1 MGRMAVLTMQVE
13 QLADVVILQKLPAER
28 GGSRISQP
36 PYEIRKQMRVWTAVC
51 KGCGLA
57 TNQQTDLSRGAN
69 DNVIVSDMGRR
80 GEKIMRIINIYD
92 QCDMQTRARQ
102 AKNTNWPRSIR
113 QGDSTILIIDCN
125 EHSH

>member
-1 MGRMAVLTMQVE
+1 VE
-13 QLADVVILQKLPAER
+13 QLADVVILQEPPAER
-28 GGSRISQP
+28 GGSRISHSA
-36 PYEIRKQMRVWTAVC
+36 YEIRKQMRVWTAVC

-69 DNVIVSDMGRR
+69 DNVIVSDVRRR

-92 QCDMQTRARQ
+92 QSDMQTRARQ
-102 AKNTNWPRSIR
+102 AKKTNWYRIIR
-113 QGDSTILIIDCN
+113 QGDSTILTIDCN